1 MELEAQLDIDN
12 IPQHVAIIM
21 DGNGRWAGQKGKA
34 RIFGHLNAIE
44 AVKDCTETAAR
55 IGIKYLTLYAF
66 STENWKRPKIEVN
79 ALMDLLVST
88 VNGEIKSLNE
98 NDIRLRA
105 IGDLSSLPPVT
116 LKGLQ
121 RGIELTKN
129 NKRLEVTLAL
139 SYSSRWEIVEAT
151 KKIAQEVKEGSLRLE
166 DVNEALFSKYLSTA
180 DIPDPELMLRTS
192 GEMRV
197 SNFML
202 WQLAY
207 AEFYFT
213 NKLWPD
219 FRGNDLIE
227 AVSAYQNR
235 ERRFGMTGEQIKEV
249 R

>member
-1 MELEAQLDIDN
+1 MELESQLNIDN

-34 RIFGHLNAIE
+34 RIFGHRNAIE

-66 STENWKRPKIEVN
+66 STENWKRPKMEVN

-88 VNGEIKSLNE
+88 VNVEIKLLNE

-105 IGDLSSLPPVT
+105 IGDLSSLPAVT

-166 DVNEALFSKYLSTA
+166 EIDESLFSRYLSTA

-197 SNFML
+197 SNFLL

-219 FRGNDLIE
+219 FRGKDLIE
-227 AVSAYQNR
+227 AVLAYQGR

-249 R
+249 Q